1 MSIGTAIRTEGPEG
15 TEKMRVYQ
23 ALLQKAREEKRAV
36 PVVVMARPT
45 LGSRWAEERRREA

>member
-23 ALLQKAREEKRAV
+23 VLLQKAREERRAV
-36 PVVVMARPT
+36 PVVVMARPA
-45 LGSRWAEERRREA
+45 LGSRWAEVRRKEA

>member
-23 ALLQKAREEKRAV
+23 ALLQKAREERRAV
-36 PVVVMARPT
+36 PVVVMVRPA
-45 LGSRWAEERRREA
+45 LSARWAEERRMVA